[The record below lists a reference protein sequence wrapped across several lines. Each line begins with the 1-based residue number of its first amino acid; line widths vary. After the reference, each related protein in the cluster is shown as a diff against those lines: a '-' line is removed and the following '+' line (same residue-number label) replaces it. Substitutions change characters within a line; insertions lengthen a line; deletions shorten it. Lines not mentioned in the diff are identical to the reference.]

1 MNAINT
7 AVQSSVS
14 TVEQLTQ
21 LQTQNNVAT
30 QNANAND
37 VDSTLTRLQDTRD
50 AINITGDD
58 GDNSLKSISVDMAK
72 MDVSLSQTELVVYD
86 GALSSANIEL
96 QGVKAQLK
104 SKEATLA
111 AEEAKTEIKTS
122 INAEGNAEFVT
133 HSGIKI
139 VTDTNKGGHQTWV
152 YNPAG
157 EQIMHI
163 HGDPHVNM
171 LKDADG
177 NNGDDF
183 HFGDDSTLKFE
194 DGTELTFNTTET
206 GENTGIFY
214 TTGIYVR
221 AGDNVMHTGEAT
233 AGGARRTDIAQVGA
247 NSYGRM
253 GADEDGAVMMGL
265 KGDGQILMQ
274 TGNQWNELKDES
286 WDGYLE
292 DKTFGDQKGAAVEF
306 KPETIMTG
314 DQISAIKLE
323 ITQLES
329 KEAEYQADVAKY
341 TPLKSAA
348 ESNLESANSDLA
360 KYEAMDDTEFQDNDS
375 TRKGIEQK
383 SLDLTRRANNLGV
396 FMAGS
401 DLVNAGDFSALGVD
415 HGDMIN
421 AATDADRSWRMNE
434 IDYNDKGLEY
444 SDIRNDATAQLIAGL
459 ANLAEVSDFEEKSV
473 ENDQL
478 APQTFKNNMSD
489 YTDTWNQLMQVAA
502 TGNDIQTESLKE
514 QLEIHEEALTEM
526 SEPITISIED
536 FFGGDAEKDEA
547 NPLIKQ
553 SQMAFFVEL
562 NQDILVDQENQIS
575 EALTLDTEAG
585 RLSAATLR
593 NEIDITKELLGIS
606 REGEEFMAGLSDKV
620 QIDFG
625 DMSEEEALNNY
636 KVNLANYAS
645 LEDQQ
650 AEALS
655 LNSEAGRISSAA
667 LRQDMALTGH
677 VLKELERQ
685 YGFNDEDFKEEL
697 SGRADSMLSTETQ
710 NLTNLQAQMAEALAI
725 DTEAGRVSAAALRAE
740 IAATQRLITHW
751 EKSSEFWGE

>member
-1 MNAINT
+1 
-7 AVQSSVS
+7 
-14 TVEQLTQ
+14 
-21 LQTQNNVAT
+21 
-30 QNANAND
+30 
-37 VDSTLTRLQDTRD
+37 
-50 AINITGDD
+50 
-58 GDNSLKSISVDMAK
+58 MAK
-72 MDVSLSQTELVVYD
+72 MDVSLSQTELIVYD

-96 QGVKAQLK
+96 QGVRAQLK
-104 SKEATLA
+104 SKEATLV

-122 INAEGNAEFVT
+122 INAQGNAEFVT

-139 VTDTNKGGHQTWV
+139 VTDTNQGGHQTWI

-206 GENTGIFY
+206 AKDSGIFY

-221 AGDNVMHTGEAT
+221 AGDNVMHTGEETKDNLWANDGVV
-233 AGGARRTDIAQVGA
+233 AERRKDIAKVDA
-247 NSYGRM
+247 NSYSRM

-274 TGNQWNELKDES
+274 TGNNQWNELKDES

-292 DKTFGDQKGAAVEF
+292 DKTFDDQKGAAVEF

-329 KEAEYQADVAKY
+329 KEAEHQASVAKL

-348 ESNLESANSDLA
+348 ESNLESANADLA
-360 KYEAMDDTEFQDNDS
+360 KYEGMDDTEFKDDES
-375 TRKGIEQK
+375 TRKSIEQK
-383 SLDLTRRANNLGV
+383 SLDLTRRSNNLGV

-401 DLVNAGDFSALGVD
+401 DLVKSGDFAALGVD

-421 AATDADRSWRMNE
+421 AATDADRTWRMNE
-434 IDYNDKGLEY
+434 IDYNDKGLEF
-444 SDIRNDATAQLIAGL
+444 SDVRNDATAQLIAGL

-478 APQTFKNNMSD
+478 VPQTFRNNMSD
-489 YTDTWNQLMQVAA
+489 YNDTFNQLMEVAA
-502 TGNDIQTESLKE
+502 TGNDTQLSTLKE
-514 QLEIHEEALTEM
+514 QLGIHEDALTENN
-526 SEPITISIED
+526 EPIVMTLDD
-536 FFGGDAEKDEA
+536 FIGNDPNDASA
-547 NPLIKQ
+547 NPIVRQ
-553 SQMAFFVEL
+553 TQMAFFVEL
-562 NQDILVDQENQIS
+562 NSDILVDQENQMS

-585 RLSAATLR
+585 RNSATALR
-593 NEIDITKELLGIS
+593 NEINTTKELLGIS
-606 REGEEFMAGLSDKV
+606 QDGEEFMAGLSDKV

-625 DMSEEEALNNY
+625 DMSEEEAKTYYETSLNSY
-636 KVNLANYAS
+636 VD
-645 LEDQQ
+645 LENQQ
-650 AEALS
+650 NEALS
-655 LNSEAGRISSAA
+655 LNTEAGRISSAA
-667 LRQDMALTGH
+667 LRTEMGLTGH
-677 VLKELERQ
+677 IIKELERQ
-685 YGFNDEDFKEEL
+685 YGFDKEEVMPERAGQAETL
-697 SGRADSMLSTETQ
+697 SEFNTLVLGDLE
-710 NLTNLQAQMAEALAI
+710 AQMGEALAI
-725 DTEAGRVSAAALRAE
+725 DTEAGRASAASLRGE
-740 IAATQRLITHW
+740 IATTQKLIAFW
-751 EKSSEFWGE
+751 DKSAEFWGSES

>member
-1 MNAINT
+1 MNAVNT

-21 LQTQNNVAT
+21 AQNNVAA
-30 QNANAND
+30 QNASAND
-37 VDSTLTRLQDTRD
+37 VDSTVNRLQDTRD
-50 AINITGDD
+50 SINITGDD

-72 MDVSLSQTELVVYD
+72 MDVSLSQTELIVYD

-96 QGVKAQLK
+96 QGVRAQLK
-104 SKEATLA
+104 SKEATLV

-122 INAEGNAEFVT
+122 INAQGNAEFVT

-139 VTDTNKGGHQTWV
+139 VTDTNQGGHQTWI

-206 GENTGIFY
+206 GEDTGIFY

-233 AGGARRTDIAQVGA
+233 SGGERRTDIAEVGA
-247 NSYGRM
+247 NSYSRM

-274 TGNQWNELKDES
+274 TGTDQWSELKDES

-292 DKTFGDQKGAAVEF
+292 DKTFDDQKGDIVEF

-314 DQISAIKLE
+314 DQISALKLE

-329 KEAEYQADVAKY
+329 KEADYQASVATL

-348 ESNLESANSDLA
+348 ESNLEAANADLA
-360 KYEAMDDTEFQDNDS
+360 KYEAMDDSDFTDDER
-375 TRKGIEQK
+375 TRKSIEQK
-383 SLDLTRRANNLGV
+383 SLDLTRRSNNLGV

-401 DLVNAGDFSALGVD
+401 DLVASSDFSALGVN

-421 AATDADRSWRMNE
+421 AATDADRTWRMNE
-434 IDYNDKGLEY
+434 VDYNDRGLEF
-444 SDIRNDATAQLIAGL
+444 SDIRNDATALLIAGL
-459 ANLAEVSDFEEKSV
+459 ADLAEVSAFEEKSL
-473 ENDQL
+473 ENEQL
-478 APQTFKNNMSD
+478 APQTFRNDMSG
-489 YTDTWNQLMQVAA
+489 YNDTFSQLMEVVA
-502 TGNDIQTESLKE
+502 TGNDTQINSLKE
-514 QLEIHEEALTEM
+514 QLGIHEEALTENN
-526 SEPITISIED
+526 EPIVMTLDD
-536 FFGGDAEKDEA
+536 FIGNDPTDASA
-547 NPLIKQ
+547 NPIVMQ
-553 SQMAFFVEL
+553 TQMAFFVEL
-562 NQDILVDQENQIS
+562 NSDILVDQENQMS
-575 EALTLDTEAG
+575 FLLLDDTEDG
-585 RLSAATLR
+585 RNSVAALR
-593 NEIDITKELLGIS
+593 NEIAMTEELRNIS
-606 REGEEFMAGLSDKV
+606 LDGEEFMAGLSDKV

-625 DMSEEEALNNY
+625 DMSEEEAKAYYETSLNNY
-636 KVNLANYAS
+636 VD
-645 LEDQQ
+645 LENQQ
-650 AEALS
+650 TEALS
-655 LNSEAGRISSAA
+655 LNTEAGRISSAA
-667 LRQDMALTGH
+667 LRTVMAQTGH
-677 VLKELERQ
+677 IVKELERQ
-685 YGFNDEDFKEEL
+685 YGFDKEEVMPE
-697 SGRADSMLSTETQ
+697 RAEQADTMLDQ
-710 NLTNLQAQMAEALAI
+710 NTSQLEDLQAQMSAALAI
-725 DTEAGRVSAAALRAE
+725 DTEAGRVSAATLRYE
-740 IAATQRLITHW
+740 IATTQKLVAFW
-751 EKSSEFWGE
+751 EKSAEFWGS